1 MNTLKTTLT
10 RIVALVTILSIS
22 SICYGQ
28 QIAHTS
34 TFEGT
39 KAFWNP
45 AATAITPAMQT
56 DVWFRQQ
63 WLGFGNT
70 APRTGYVGFQMPFT
84 DLSMGAGGAVHFDQT
99 GPVSKAGLQL
109 NYSYQLKGILREN
122 SQLSL
127 GISAGFQQYSFNKD
141 NVIFNDPNDVLL
153 QANNTSALYPTVGAG
168 LYYMSSTE
176 AYYENNFFFGL
187 SYNQLYSTDV
197 LINDFNQRRERHV
210 IFNIGSKIYGDES
223 FIEPSLTVNVTTP
236 EIINFIAAA
245 KYEMRDRFWVGLG
258 YSSVSELVLQG
269 GYVLD
274 RIASRY
280 DQLRIGIIGNVG
292 INDSVSNFGPG
303 TELYISYRF
312 EVD

>member
-1 MNTLKTTLT
+1 MNTLKTTLVH
-10 RIVALVTILSIS
+10 IAVLAAVLFMAPL
-22 SICYGQ
+22 CHGQ

-63 WLGFGNT
+63 WLGFGST

-84 DLSMGAGGAVHFDQT
+84 DLSMGAGGMVHFDQT

-127 GISAGFQQYSFNKD
+127 GISGGFQQYSFNKD
-141 NVIFNDPNDVLL
+141 NVIFNDQNDVLL
-153 QANNTSALYPTVGAG
+153 QANSTSALYPTIGAG
-168 LYYMSSTE
+168 LYYMSSTD
-176 AYYENNFFFGL
+176 AYYENSFYFGL

-197 LINDFNQRRERHV
+197 LINDFNQQRERHV
-210 IFNIGSKIYGDES
+210 IFNIGSKIYGDDS

-269 GYVLD
+269 GYVID

-280 DQLRIGIIGNVG
+280 DQLRIGIIGNIG

-312 EVD
+312 DVD